1 MNLLAHF
8 YLSRFT
14 PSLMVG
20 SFLGDFVKG
29 KQYQKFEPALAEG
42 ILLHR
47 EIDYFT
53 DFHSI
58 FLQSKHRLVDQH
70 RHFAGVIVDIFYDH
84 FLAKNWRDYS
94 EVPLENFTQQI
105 YRTLYEQ
112 ETHLPPKAQQVLH
125 YMSQHDWL
133 QHYAELEGI
142 ARTLRG
148 MEKRSRY
155 PNQMGSAVENLQQH
169 YESFEHE
176 FFDFFV
182 AVEQHAQWWLAKR

>member
-8 YLSRFT
+8 YLSRAT
-14 PSLMVG
+14 APLMVG

-29 KQYQKFEPALAEG
+29 KKYQTFEPAIAEG

-53 DFHSI
+53 DFHPV

-70 RHFAGVIVDIFYDH
+70 HHFAGVIVDIFYDH
-84 FLAKNWRDYS
+84 FLAKNWHSYS
-94 EVPLENFTQQI
+94 DIPLETFTQKI
-105 YRTLYEQ
+105 YRTLHEQ
-112 ETHLPPKAQQVLH
+112 QTILPQKAQQVLR
-125 YMSQHDWL
+125 YMREHDWL
-133 QHYAELEGI
+133 RNYAELEGI

-155 PNQMGSAVENLQQH
+155 PNQMGSATENLLQH
-169 YESFEHE
+169 YERFEQEFSE
-176 FFDFFV
+176 FF
-182 AVEQHAQWWLAKR
+182 EQVRVHTREWLTE